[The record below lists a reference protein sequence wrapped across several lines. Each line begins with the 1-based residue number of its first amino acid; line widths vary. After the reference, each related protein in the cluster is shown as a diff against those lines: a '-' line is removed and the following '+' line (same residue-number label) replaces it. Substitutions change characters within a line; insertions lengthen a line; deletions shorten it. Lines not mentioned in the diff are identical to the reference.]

1 MTEPI
6 TGARSYWDEGL
17 RIVSPR
23 RNFDLK
29 IGVRILFDAGDIDAD
44 QELETAFPGLD
55 GPETDLRQ
63 MRVYVLG
70 RVYDAFDF
78 KLHIDFANVAEIK
91 DNLFRITKIPFLR
104 PFVFGNQ
111 KEPISLENIAS
122 LTNSTFMERALPT
135 KAFSPSRNIGITYNR
150 AALDERM
157 TWAVGGFLNTD
168 SGSELG
174 EARDRISGINGLD
187 LTARITGLPWYTDQ
201 GRSLLHV
208 GLSYG
213 HQFTDVLGS
222 DGHTR

>member
-17 RIVSPR
+17 RIISPR

-78 KLHIDFANVAEIK
+78 KLDIDFANVAEIK

-168 SGSELG
+168 SGSER
-174 EARDRISGINGLD
+174 ERPGIE
-187 LTARITGLPWYTDQ
+187 
-201 GRSLLHV
+201 
-208 GLSYG
+208 
-213 HQFTDVLGS
+213 
-222 DGHTR
+222 